1 MVLIPLLA
9 VLPSAFAQSYWIDR
23 IAGNPG
29 AVDDGIPATE
39 ALLISPYNVA
49 VDRSGNLYIAEPWA
63 HRIHRVD
70 SSGTITTVAGTGD
83 AGFGGDG
90 GPADNAQL
98 SLPQGVAVD
107 RSGDLY
113 IADTYNQRIRRVDS
127 SGTITTVAGTG
138 DAGFGGDGG
147 PADNAQLSLPEGVA
161 VDRSGDLYI
170 ADTYNQRIRRVDSSG
185 TITTVAGTGDAGF
198 GGDGGP
204 ADNAQLGWP
213 QGVAVDRSGD
223 LYIADTYNQRIRRV
237 DSSGTITT
245 VAGSGSGG
253 FGGDGGPAVN
263 AHLRDPHGVAVDRS
277 GVLYIADTWNG
288 RIRRVDSSGTITTV
302 AGGSSGSG
310 GDCGPAMTAGLRT
323 PSGIAVDQVGRIV
336 VADYSGR
343 TVRRLSVTASSRCRA
358 SPATLSEWTVSRGRV
373 VFGGV
378 SSRGCLTPDAP
389 VNGVHFLVHTSEWQ
403 RWAPSAS
410 AWATVGGTLRTGRL
424 CAFEPNEPGQY
435 RAVAEI
441 SVGGRGRARYRSA
454 NEIAGTSVA
463 GDAEPSFG
471 TASIGDQ
478 SYVSGTAIQPLTLP
492 AATGGDSPLAYSLQP
507 IVPGLS
513 FDSRTR
519 QLSGTPTSTGTYSMR
534 FSVRDS
540 DGDTAT
546 LRFTITVQASGGT
559 AEARRYSQGDR
570 ITTLPTGRW
579 TPDVTS
585 GGSFQYSAG
594 TATLRLNNGG
604 YVEEGKYRYTCTSS
618 GGCEVVNGT
627 VTKGVV
633 EESATG
639 ESTPSE
645 DDHGNERPTA
655 TSLILGTELPGRFEM
670 GGDVDYFRLRLSE
683 STSVAIYT
691 TGSLDT
697 YGQLEDASGRVV
709 AWNDDGGESWN
720 FRIEETLSAGE
731 YYVRVRS
738 VSETQTGSYTLHAE
752 RAAGNGSPGGGSTAP
767 PSLTNSFGME
777 FALVPAGEF
786 DMGSTSDEAS
796 SWEQPVTRVRISR
809 AFYMGKHEVT
819 QGQWEAVMGS
829 KPSQQLFADCGADCP
844 VEGVSWYDVQEF
856 VQKLNEEEGE
866 ARYRLPTEAE
876 WEYAAR
882 AGTTGDRYSSDLD
895 SIAWYSANSGGRT
908 HPVGRKQANGYGLY
922 DMLGNVFEWV
932 QDWFWAY
939 PGGSV
944 TDPAGPSTGSERV
957 YRGGDWGLD
966 ANSSRATSRSSLAPD
981 LPSNGF
987 RLARTVEGGGGEAP
1001 DLVVE
1006 SPSVSDSTLAPGRSF
1021 SLSATVRNAGN
1032 GLSAATTLRYY
1043 RSSDSTISSGDTEV
1057 GTVALAGL
1065 VASVSSI
1072 ESTTLTA
1079 PLSVGTY
1086 YYGAC
1091 VDAVANESN
1100 SGNNCSGGLRIIVS
1114 SGTGAPVIT
1123 SGPEFI
1129 SEPSID
1135 SNGDGQ
1141 TDTYGLSEIVK
1152 IRVEFSEQVCGSGD
1166 LALSFQTG
1174 SGPTVVRNA
1183 EYCGCGGGISGIKH
1197 YVYFCYQ
1204 VDQGDRDGDGLAIA
1218 TNAISLRSYSG
1229 VVPNVE
1235 HEAVPS
1241 RANHRVDGSLSDE
1254 SPPSVGPGAPGI
1266 FGRPSAGD
1274 TYRRGET
1281 IRIEVTFTKNVVV
1294 NTGGGLPTVGLEI
1307 GGNVRRAQYA
1317 VEESESDRLVFTYT
1331 VQAGDRDT
1339 DGEVWVPADSLIL
1352 PAGSSIKDLAGND
1365 ALLSWSVSSGRQVY
1379 VDGSSTPADQRP
1391 RFGSTRVSDQS
1402 FMVGKAIAPL
1412 TLPEASGG
1420 DGTLTYSL
1428 VPDVPG
1434 LTFSPPARMLSG
1446 TPSSVGS
1453 YAMTYTATDV
1463 DGDTDTLS
1471 FTVSVTTES
1480 PPGDG
1485 DDSGGDTRFNV
1496 GDTISDM
1503 PSGFWVPSLTE
1514 TGKGASFVYSG
1525 GTVTLAWKSSAGIIR
1540 YNTFSWTCA
1549 SSGGCEVINGE
1560 VTKGTVV
1567 QSTTGG

>member
-1 MVLIPLLA
+1 MLA
-9 VLPSAFAQSYWIDR
+9 VWATILLPAAFAQSYWIDR
-23 IAGNPG
+23 VAGNPSAANDG
-29 AVDDGIPATE
+29 APARS
-39 ALLISPYNVA
+39 ALLINPNSVA
-49 VDRSGNLYIAEPWA
+49 VDGFGNLYIADHGD
-63 HRIHRVD
+63 HRIRKVD
-70 SSGTITTVAGTGD
+70 ATGLITTVAGNGHEGFSGD
-83 AGFGGDG
+83 GGPAENSSLNRPHGVALDGVGNLYIADGWNHRIRKVDAAGTITTIAGNGSHGFGGDG
-90 GPADNAQL
+90 GPAIDA
-98 SLPQGVAVD
+98 SLAFPAGIALDGV
-107 RSGDLY
+107 GNLY
-113 IADTYNQRIRRVDS
+113 IADGWNHRIRKVDAAGTITTIGGNGS
-127 SGTITTVAGTG
+127 LEFSGDGGPAIDASLGWLGGIAVDGFDNLYVADESNHRIRKVDAAGTITTVAGNG
-138 DAGFGGDGG
+138 HEGFSGDGG
-147 PADNAQLSLPEGVA
+147 PAADTSLASPRGVA
-161 VDRSGDLYI
+161 VDTSG
-170 ADTYNQRIRRVDSSG
+170 N
-185 TITTVAGTGDAGF
+185 
-198 GGDGGP
+198 
-204 ADNAQLGWP
+204 
-213 QGVAVDRSGD
+213 
-223 LYIADTYNQRIRRV
+223 
-237 DSSGTITT
+237 
-245 VAGSGSGG
+245 
-253 FGGDGGPAVN
+253 
-263 AHLRDPHGVAVDRS
+263 
-277 GVLYIADTWNG
+277 LYIADTWNH
-288 RIRRVDSSGTITTV
+288 RIRKVDAAGTITTV
-302 AGGSSGSG
+302 AGGGGRGHG
-310 GDCGPAMTAGLRT
+310 GDCGPA
-323 PSGIAVDQVGRIV
+323 PSAEIMMPLGVGVDRSGGIYFADGR
-336 VADYSGR
+336 AR
-343 TVRRLSVTASSRCRA
+343 TVRKLSVGAASRCT
-358 SPATLSEWTVSRGRV
+358 ATPTALPEWTVSPSQV
-373 VFGGV
+373 VFGG
-378 SSRGCLTPDAP
+378 SSSAGCLTLDAP
-389 VNGVHFLVHTSEWQ
+389 ISSVSYVVHTSEWQ
-403 RWAPSAS
+403 RRTASSS
-410 AWATVGGTLRTGRL
+410 AWSTVGGTLRTGRI
-424 CAFEPNEPGQY
+424 CAFQPTEPGQY

-441 SVGGRGRARYRSA
+441 SVGSSGPAVYRSA
-454 NEIAGTSVA
+454 NVISGAS
-463 GDAEPSFG
+463 DAENGVPAFG
-471 TASIGDQ
+471 ATISDQ
-478 SYVSGTAIQPLTLP
+478 NYVAGTAISLLTLP
-492 AATGGDSPLAYSLQP
+492 TASGGDMPLVYSLGP
-507 IVPGLS
+507 SVPGLAFNAWS
-513 FDSRTR
+513 Q

-534 FSVRDS
+534 YTVSDS
-540 DGDTAT
+540 DGDSAS
-546 LRFTITVQASGGT
+546 LRFTITVQSGGGSGG
-559 AEARRYSQGDR
+559 EKRYRVNER
-570 ITTLPTGRW
+570 ITTMPTGLW
-579 TPDVTS
+579 APDVTS
-585 GGSFQYSAG
+585 DGSFQYSQG
-594 TATLRLNNGG
+594 TATVRLDSGG
-604 YVEEGKYRYTCTSS
+604 YIAEGDYRYTCESS
-618 GGCEVVNGT
+618 GGCEVVDRT
-627 VTKGVV
+627 VVKGVV
-633 EESATG
+633 IET
-639 ESTPSE
+639 STDGLSSMG
-645 DDHGNERPTA
+645 DDHGDERPAA
-655 TSLILGTELPGRFEM
+655 TSLILGTQLPGRFEM

-720 FRIEETLSAGE
+720 FRIEETLSAGA

-738 VSETQTGSYTLHAE
+738 VSTTQTGSYRLHAE

-767 PSLTNSFGME
+767 PSLTNSIGME

-829 KPSQQLFADCGADCP
+829 KPSQLLFADCGADCP

-932 QDWFWAY
+932 QDWFWPY

-966 ANSSRATSRSSLAPD
+966 ANSSRATSRSTLAPD

-1006 SPSVSDSTLAPGRSF
+1006 SPSVSDSTLAPGTSF

-1043 RSSDSTISSGDTEV
+1043 QSSDSAISSDDTEV
-1057 GTVALAGL
+1057 GTGALGALG
-1065 VASVSSI
+1065 ASGASI
-1072 ESTTLTA
+1072 ESTSLTA
-1079 PLSVGTY
+1079 PSSVGTH

-1091 VDAVANESN
+1091 VDAVSNESN
-1100 SGNNCSGGLRIIVS
+1100 TGNNCSGGVQITVS
-1114 SGTGAPVIT
+1114 GGTGAPVIT

-1141 TDTYGLSEIVK
+1141 KDTYGPNEIVS
-1152 IRVEFSEQVCGSGD
+1152 IRVGFSEQVCGSGD

-1229 VVPNVE
+1229 VVPNAE

-1241 RANHRVDGSLSDE
+1241 RANHRVDGSRSDE
-1254 SPPSVGPGAPGI
+1254 SPPSVGPAAPGI
-1266 FGRPSAGD
+1266 YGRPLAGD

-1294 NTGGGLPTVGLEI
+1294 NTSGGLPTVGLEI

-1402 FMVGKAIAPL
+1402 FTVGKAIAPL

-1428 VPDVPG
+1428 VPEVPG
-1434 LTFSPPARMLSG
+1434 LTFSAPTRMLSG

-1453 YAMTYTATDV
+1453 YAMTYTAADV

-1471 FTVSVTTES
+1471 FSVSVTTES
-1480 PPGDG
+1480 PPADG
-1485 DDSGGDTRFNV
+1485 NDSDDDTRFNV

-1525 GTVTLAWKSSAGIIR
+1525 GTVTLAWKSSGGIIR
-1540 YNTFSWTCA
+1540 YTTFSWTCD
-1549 SSGGCEVINGE
+1549 SSGGCEVINGK